1 MRNHAAST
9 MIMQGA
15 QAWERMAP
23 MAESTAATPEILYSV
38 KAQRGP
44 TLRCKGW
51 KQETLL
57 RMLENNMEN
66 AEKPEELVIYG
77 GIGKCARN
85 WESYHAIVAALK
97 NLGDEETLVVQSG
110 MPVAVFATHRLAP
123 RVVMA
128 NTNIMKADWPTFYD
142 LQDKNLTMFAQYTAG
157 PWEYIG
163 TQGVIQGTF
172 ETFSALARKCYDD
185 SLVGRILLTAGA
197 GGMGGNQTRA
207 MTMHG
212 GVGVV
217 VDADERVIRRRIEKK
232 FIDVQVGSLDEAIEL
247 AKATAAE
254 GKPLGIAV
262 VGNAADVF
270 EEALDKG
277 FRPDIVTEM
286 CPCHDP
292 ISYIPSGL
300 SPREAESLRRDDRD
314 EYLHQARATMTRQ
327 LRAMNRFFAAG
338 VPTFEYGTSIRKEC
352 RDAGMPVDEAMTI
365 PGFVSEYIR
374 PLFCEG
380 RGPFRW
386 TCVSGEASDLARLDD
401 LCLELFADDLL
412 VTRWIGLAR
421 EHIPIEAL
429 PARIC
434 YLGFGQRKKF
444 GLAVNE
450 LIRKGEVKG
459 PVAFSR
465 DNLDSGSI
473 VNPTFESENMA
484 DGGDLISDWPVLNGL
499 LNACGMAD
507 LIAGQANYSMGEAVH
522 TGVTMIADGTEEAEL
537 RLSVALT
544 VDSGIG
550 VVRHA
555 QAGYQAAKDVANGE
569 GALTDEAIQ
578 IPLWWTP
585 TATFGPRSVEE

>member
-1 MRNHAAST
+1 M
-9 MIMQGA
+9 A
-15 QAWERMAP
+15 QDDRQR
-23 MAESTAATPEILYSV
+23 PEILYSV
-38 KAQRGP
+38 TAQRGP

-51 KQETLL
+51 KQETIL

-77 GIGKCARN
+77 GNGKCARN
-85 WESYHAIVAALK
+85 WESYHAIVRSLK
-97 NLGDEETLVVQSG
+97 ELEDDETLVVQSG
-110 MPVAVFATHRLAP
+110 MPVAVFQTHRLAP

-128 NTNIMKADWPTFYD
+128 NTNIMKATWPIFYD

-172 ETFSALARKCYDD
+172 ETFSAIARKCYDD

-212 GVGVV
+212 GVGIV
-217 VDADERVIRRRIEKK
+217 VDADERVIDRRIAKK
-232 FIDVQVGSLDEAIEL
+232 FIDLKVGSLDEAVEL
-247 AKATAAE
+247 AKETAA
-254 GKPLGIAV
+254 KRTPLGIAV
-262 VGNAADVF
+262 VGNAADLF
-270 EEALDKG
+270 EEAWEKG

-292 ISYIPSGL
+292 ISYIPSGMT
-300 SPREAESLRRDDRD
+300 PQEAEALRHDDRAL
-314 EYLHQARATMTRQ
+314 YLERARTTMQRQ
-327 LRAMNRFFAAG
+327 LRAMNEFFHAG

-352 RDAGMPVDEAMTI
+352 RDAGMPQDEAMTI

-401 LCLELFADDLL
+401 LCLELFPDDLL
-412 VTRWIGLAR
+412 VTRWIKLAR

-434 YLGFGQRKKF
+434 YLGFGQRRKF

-450 LIRKGEVKG
+450 LIRAGEVKG

-484 DGGDLISDWPVLNGL
+484 DGGDLVSDWPVLNGL
-499 LNACGMAD
+499 LNSCGMCD
-507 LIAGQANYSMGEAVH
+507 LISGQANYSMGEAVH
-522 TGVTMIADGTEEAEL
+522 TGVTMIADGTDEADF
-537 RLSVALT
+537 RLSVSLT

-555 QAGYQAAKDVANGE
+555 QAGYQAAKDVADGR
-569 GALTDEAIQ
+569 GQLTDEAIK

-585 TATFGPRSVEE
+585 TATFGPRDLER

>member
-1 MRNHAAST
+1 
-9 MIMQGA
+9 
-15 QAWERMAP
+15 MADSAP
-23 MAESTAATPEILYSV
+23 TTPEILYSV
-38 KAQRGP
+38 KAQRGS

-51 KQETLL
+51 KQETIL

-97 NLGDEETLVVQSG
+97 DLGDEETLVVQSG

-172 ETFSALARKCYDD
+172 ETFSAIARKTYDD
-185 SLVGRILLTAGA
+185 SLIGRILLTAGA

-212 GVGVV
+212 GVGIV
-217 VDADERVIRRRIEKK
+217 VDADERVIERRIEKK
-232 FIDVQVGSLDEAIEL
+232 FIDVQVGSLDEAIKL
-247 AKATAAE
+247 AQKTAAE

-270 EEALDKG
+270 EEAWDKG

-300 SPREAESLRRDDRD
+300 SPQEAEVLRRDDRD
-314 EYLHQARATMTRQ
+314 EYLRQARATMMRQ

-352 RDAGMPVDEAMTI
+352 RDAGMSVDEAMTI

-401 LCLELFADDLL
+401 LCLELFPDDLL
-412 VTRWIGLAR
+412 VTRWIKLAR

-434 YLGFGQRKKF
+434 YLGFGQRKQF

-522 TGVTMIADGTEEAEL
+522 TGVTMIADGTEEADL

-585 TATFGPRSVEE
+585 TATFGPQSVKE

>member
-1 MRNHAAST
+1 MNGTIIDQQVRR
-9 MIMQGA
+9 
-15 QAWERMAP
+15 E
-23 MAESTAATPEILYSV
+23 TAMDATTKTDTPEILYSV
-38 KAQRGP
+38 RAQRGP

-51 KQETLL
+51 KQETIL

-85 WESYHAIVAALK
+85 WESYHAIVAALME
-97 NLGDEETLVVQSG
+97 LGDEETLVVQSG
-110 MPVAVFATHRLAP
+110 MPVAVFATHKLAP

-172 ETFSALARKCYDD
+172 ETLSAIARKCYGD
-185 SLVGRILLTAGA
+185 SLVGRILFTAGA

-212 GVGVV
+212 GVGIV
-217 VDADERVIRRRIEKK
+217 VDVDERVVDRRIEKR
-232 FIDVQVGSLDEAIEL
+232 FIDTKVGSLDEAIAL
-247 AKATAAE
+247 AKRTASE
-254 GKPLGIAV
+254 RKPLGIAV

-270 EEALDKG
+270 EEAWEKG

-300 SPREAESLRRDDRD
+300 TPQQADKLRHGERD
-314 EYLHQARATMTRQ
+314 EYLRQARASMMRQ
-327 LRAMNRFFAAG
+327 LRAMNRYFAAG

-352 RDAGMPVDEAMTI
+352 RDAGMPQDEAMTI

-412 VTRWIGLAR
+412 VTRWIRLAR
-421 EHIPIEAL
+421 EYIPIEAL

-444 GLAVNE
+444 GLAVND

-499 LNACGMAD
+499 LNACGMCD

-522 TGVTMIADGTEEAEL
+522 TGVTMIADGTDEADL

-555 QAGYQAAKDVANGE
+555 QAGYQAAKDVANGK
-569 GALTDEAIQ
+569 GALTDESIK

-585 TATFGPRSVEE
+585 TATFGPPSPGK

>member
-1 MRNHAAST
+1 VT
-9 MIMQGA
+9 K
-15 QAWERMAP
+15 
-23 MAESTAATPEILYSV
+23 PEIYYSV

-44 TLRCKGW
+44 NLRCKGW
-51 KQETLL
+51 KQETIL

-85 WESYHAIVAALK
+85 WESYHAIVKALK
-97 NLGDEETLVVQSG
+97 DLENDETLVMQSG
-110 MPVAVFATHRLAP
+110 MPVAVFKTHRLAP

-142 LQDKNLTMFAQYTAG
+142 LQDKNLTIFAQYTAG

-172 ETFSALARKCYDD
+172 ETLSAVARKCYGD
-185 SLVGRILLTAGA
+185 SLVGKILLTAGA

-212 GVGVV
+212 GVAILCDVNP
-217 VDADERVIRRRIEKK
+217 EIIERRINKK
-232 FIDVQVGSLDEAIEL
+232 FIDVLVGSLDEAISM
-247 AKATAAE
+247 ARDYAARSE
-254 GKPLGIAV
+254 SIGIGL

-270 EEALDKG
+270 EEAHTKG
-277 FRPDIVTEM
+277 FKPGIVTEM

-292 ISYIPSGL
+292 FSYIPAGY
-300 SPREAESLRRDDRD
+300 SPQEADQLRLKDRNLYLEKARE
-314 EYLHQARATMTRQ
+314 TMIRQ
-327 LRAMNRFFAAG
+327 LKAMNKFYELG

-352 RDAGMPVDEAMTI
+352 RDGGMPEIEAMTI
-365 PGFVSEYIR
+365 PGFVAEYIR

-386 TCVSGEASDLARLDD
+386 TCVSGETEDLRKLDD
-401 LCLELFADDLL
+401 LCLEMFADDLL
-412 VTRWIGLAR
+412 VTRWIKLAR
-421 EHIPIEAL
+421 QHIPIEAL

-434 YLGFGQRKKF
+434 YLGFGQRKRF
-444 GLAVNE
+444 ALAVNA
-450 LIRKGEVKG
+450 LIRTGEVKG

-473 VNPTFESENMA
+473 VNPTFESENMP
-484 DGGDLISDWPVLNGL
+484 DGSDLISDWPMLNGL
-499 LNACGMAD
+499 LNAVGMSD
-507 LIAGQANYSMGEAVH
+507 LIAIQANYSMGEAVH
-522 TGVTMIADGTEEAEL
+522 TGVTMIADGTDEADL
-537 RLSVALT
+537 RLSVCMT

-555 QAGYQAAKDVANGE
+555 QAGYDTAKKVAEGQ
-569 GALTDEAIQ
+569 GALTGESIKV
-578 IPLWWTP
+578 PLWWTP
-585 TATFGPRSVEE
+585 KATFGPQDL

>member
-1 MRNHAAST
+1 MNSKGVA
-9 MIMQGA
+9 IV
-15 QAWERMAP
+15 EN
-23 MAESTAATPEILYSV
+23 PEILYSV

-44 TLRCKGW
+44 NLRCKGW
-51 KQETLL
+51 KQETIL

-66 AEKPEELVIYG
+66 AEKPEELIIYG

-85 WESYHAIVAALK
+85 WESYHAIVKALK
-97 NLGDEETLVVQSG
+97 DLENDETLVMQSG
-110 MPVAVFATHRLAP
+110 MPVAVFKTHRLAP

-142 LQDKNLTMFAQYTAG
+142 LQDKNLTIFAQYTAG

-172 ETFSALARKCYDD
+172 ETLSAVARKCYSD
-185 SLVGRILLTAGA
+185 SLVGKILLTAGA

-212 GVGVV
+212 GVAILCDVNR
-217 VDADERVIRRRIEKK
+217 DIIERRISKK
-232 FIDVQVGSLDEAIEL
+232 FIDLLAGSLDEAISM
-247 AKATAAE
+247 AKDYAARNE
-254 GKPLGIAV
+254 AIGIGL

-270 EEALDKG
+270 EEALAKG
-277 FRPDIVTEM
+277 FMPDIVTEM

-292 ISYIPSGL
+292 FSYIPAGFT
-300 SPREAESLRRDDRD
+300 PTEADDLRSKDRTL
-314 EYLHQARATMTRQ
+314 YLEKARATMIRQ
-327 LRAMNRFFAAG
+327 LKAMNKFNDLG

-352 RDAGMPVDEAMTI
+352 RDGGMPEKEAMTI
-365 PGFVSEYIR
+365 PGFVAEYIR

-386 TCVSGEASDLARLDD
+386 TCVSGEAEDLRKLDD
-401 LCLELFADDLL
+401 LCLEMFADDLL
-412 VTRWIGLAR
+412 VTRWIKLAR
-421 EHIPIEAL
+421 RDIPIEAL

-434 YLGFGQRKKF
+434 YLGFGQRKRF
-444 GLAVNE
+444 ALAVNA
-450 LIRKGEVKG
+450 LIRTGEVKG

-473 VNPTFESENMA
+473 VNPTFESENMP
-484 DGGDLISDWPVLNGL
+484 DGSDLISDWPMLNGL
-499 LNACGMAD
+499 LNAVGMSD
-507 LIAGQANYSMGEAVH
+507 LIAIQANYSMGEAVH
-522 TGVTMIADGTEEAEL
+522 TGVTMIADGTDEADL
-537 RLSVALT
+537 RLSVCMT

-555 QAGYQAAKDVANGE
+555 QAGYDTAKKVAEGQGDLTGE
-569 GALTDEAIQ
+569 SIKV
-578 IPLWWTP
+578 PLWWTLK
-585 TATFGPRSVEE
+585 ATFGPKIS

>member
-1 MRNHAAST
+1 
-9 MIMQGA
+9 
-15 QAWERMAP
+15 MAK
-23 MAESTAATPEILYSV
+23 PEIYYEV

-44 TLRCKGW
+44 NLRCKGW
-51 KQETLL
+51 KQETIL

-66 AEKPEELVIYG
+66 AEKPEELIIYG

-85 WESYHAIVAALK
+85 WESYHAIVKALK
-97 NLGDEETLVVQSG
+97 DLENDETLVMQSG
-110 MPVAVFATHRLAP
+110 MPVAVFKTHRLAP

-142 LQDKNLTMFAQYTAG
+142 LQDQNLTIFAQYTAG

-172 ETFSALARKCYDD
+172 ETLSAVARKCYGDT
-185 SLVGRILLTAGA
+185 LVGKILLTAGA

-212 GVGVV
+212 GVAILCDVNR
-217 VDADERVIRRRIEKK
+217 DIIERRISKK
-232 FIDVQVGSLDEAIEL
+232 FIDLLAGSLDEAISM
-247 AKATAAE
+247 AKDYAARNE
-254 GKPLGIAV
+254 AIGIGL

-270 EEALDKG
+270 EEALAKG
-277 FRPDIVTEM
+277 FKPDIVTEM

-292 ISYIPSGL
+292 FSYIPAGYTPKEADELRSKDRNL
-300 SPREAESLRRDDRD
+300 YLEKARE
-314 EYLHQARATMTRQ
+314 TMIRQ
-327 LRAMNRFFAAG
+327 LKAMNKFFALG

-352 RDAGMPVDEAMTI
+352 RDGGMPEKEAMTI
-365 PGFVSEYIR
+365 PGFVAEYIR

-386 TCVSGEASDLARLDD
+386 TCVSGEAEDLRNLDD
-401 LCLELFADDLL
+401 LCLEMFADDLL
-412 VTRWIGLAR
+412 VTRWIKLAR
-421 EHIPIEAL
+421 QHIPIEAL

-434 YLGFGQRKKF
+434 YLGFGQRKRF
-444 GLAVNE
+444 ALAVNA
-450 LIRKGEVKG
+450 LIRTGEVKG

-473 VNPTFESENMA
+473 VNPTFESENMP
-484 DGGDLISDWPVLNGL
+484 DGSDLISDWPMLNGL
-499 LNACGMAD
+499 LNAVGMSD
-507 LIAGQANYSMGEAVH
+507 LIAIQANYSMGEAVH
-522 TGVTMIADGTEEAEL
+522 TGVTMIADGTDEADL
-537 RLSVALT
+537 RLSVCMT

-555 QAGYQAAKDVANGE
+555 QAGYDTAKAVAEGRGNLTGE
-569 GALTDEAIQ
+569 SIKV
-578 IPLWWTP
+578 PLWWTP
-585 TATFGPRSVEE
+585 KATFGPQDL

>member
-1 MRNHAAST
+1 MK
-9 MIMQGA
+9 
-15 QAWERMAP
+15 
-23 MAESTAATPEILYSV
+23 PEILYSV
-38 KAQRGP
+38 KAQRGGV
-44 TLRCKGW
+44 LRCKGW
-51 KQETLL
+51 KQETIL
-57 RMLENNMEN
+57 RMLENNMEV
-66 AEKPEELVIYG
+66 AEAPERLVIYG

-85 WESYHAIVAALK
+85 WESYHAIVKSLK
-97 NLGDEETLVVQSG
+97 ELENDETLVVQSG
-110 MPVAVFATHRLAP
+110 MPVAIFRTHRLAP

-128 NTNIMKADWPTFYD
+128 NTNIMKATWEVFYD

-172 ETFSALARKCYDD
+172 ETLSAIAGQCFGGSLA
-185 SLVGRILLTAGA
+185 GRLYFTAGL
-197 GGMGGNQTRA
+197 GGMGRNQPRA
-207 MTMHG
+207 MAMHG
-212 GVGVV
+212 GVCLV
-217 VDADERVIRRRIEKK
+217 VDADQAIISRAIERK
-232 FIDVQVGSLDEAIEL
+232 FLDVQAPSLEEGIRMAEL
-247 AKATAAE
+247 AKAE
-254 GKPLGIAV
+254 GRPLGV
-262 VGNAADVF
+262 GVHGNAATLF
-270 EEALDKG
+270 WQALDLG
-277 FRPDIVTEM
+277 FRPDIVSEM

-292 ISYIPSGL
+292 VSYIAEGL
-300 SPREAESLRRDDRD
+300 TPERAAELRADDRLG
-314 EYLHQARATMTRQ
+314 YLALARESMKRQ
-327 LRAMNRFFAAG
+327 LAAMNEFSRLG
-338 VPTFEYGTSIRKEC
+338 VQTFEYGTSIRKEC
-352 RDAGMPVDEAMTI
+352 RDAGMPEAEAMTI

-412 VTRWIGLAR
+412 VTRWIKLAR

-444 GLAVNE
+444 GLAVND

-499 LNACGMAD
+499 LNSCGMAD

-522 TGVTMIADGTEEAEL
+522 TGVTMIADGTEEADL
-537 RLSVALT
+537 RLSVSLT

-550 VVRHA
+550 VIRHA
-555 QAGYQAAKDVANGE
+555 QAGYQAAKDVANGM
-569 GALTDEAIQ
+569 GPLTDEAIKV
-578 IPLWWTP
+578 PLWWTP
-585 TATFGPRSVEE
+585 TATFGPRDLED